1 MGLFSA
7 LLGNAG
13 SVKPEE
19 LQTKYGRLPQIL
31 KLLNWVLN

>member
-13 SVKPEE
+13 SVALDE
-19 LQTKYGRLPQIL
+19 LKKKYEMLL
-31 KLLNWVLN
+31 TDEKKLN